1 MPQETILGNV
11 ILFFDKIG
19 IYDVVLPFILVFAIV
34 YAILEKSRIL
44 GMVKQGDKQYTNK
57 NVNSLVAFVISFFVI
72 ASAQLVEII
81 AQVSSQVVILLL
93 LSVFFLLLIGSFMAT
108 EKEVALEG
116 PLQTFFIGLMLVGI
130 FLIFLNAIKT
140 KSGVSWLEF
149 GYQYLRTNITS
160 AEVASVIFI
169 IFIIGYMAWLTMEDK
184 PKKKE

>member
-1 MPQETILGNV
+1 MRYLGISGIFKSFPVPRTSLQEPQSEAFIYGFSASSGMPQETILGNV

-44 GMVKQGDKQYTNK
+44 GMVKQGDKEYTNK

-108 EKEVALEG
+108 EKEMALEG
-116 PLQTFFIGLMLVGI
+116 PLQTFFIGVMLVGI
-130 FLIFLNAIKT
+130 FPLLFYDYYST
-140 KSGVSWLEF
+140 
-149 GYQYLRTNITS
+149 
-160 AEVASVIFI
+160 
-169 IFIIGYMAWLTMEDK
+169 
-184 PKKKE
+184 